1 MKKQRKSS
9 QETIL
14 QCWGR
19 VLVPPQGTYITVSL
33 SSSARTKAPTHV
45 EGGNYMLRPQTGWN
59 LKADDWDSWSTT
71 LLPHHQPIRR
81 KSVTLQTS
89 PQILPVK
96 TSPWKSSGSSGDFEH
111 KPPVLLAWLC
121 NKPFSA
127 PSSDVS
133 VCMDSS
139 CLGHMNLRL
148 LSWRGL
154 GQWKAVDF
162 LFTIALPPSSLS
174 IKVLSFPCHRETCTW
189 LIMVVYPK
197 FKFSAGPE

>member
-127 PSSDVS
+127 PSSDVCLYGLI
-133 VCMDSS
+133 VPWTHELASS
-139 CLGHMNLRL
+139 FLARTWPVKSCGLFVYYSPPTILSLYKSAL
-148 LSWRGL
+148 LP
-154 GQWKAVDF
+154 
-162 LFTIALPPSSLS
+162 LP
-174 IKVLSFPCHRETCTW
+174 
-189 LIMVVYPK
+189 
-197 FKFSAGPE
+197 